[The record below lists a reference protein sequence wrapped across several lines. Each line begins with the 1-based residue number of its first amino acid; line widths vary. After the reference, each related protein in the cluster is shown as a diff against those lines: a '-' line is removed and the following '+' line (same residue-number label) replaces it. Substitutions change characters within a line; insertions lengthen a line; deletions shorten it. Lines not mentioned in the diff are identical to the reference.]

1 MARYIFFVI
10 FIFFYSNVLKADSR
24 IELISKLIIKFNNIE
39 NFQFN
44 FIQKNKNLIETGNC
58 FIKYPKKLICRYDG
72 KEGKEIVIR
81 NKTLAIVKRTYEKV
95 YFYRISNSV
104 FNILLDKKKIISKI
118 KKLKKI
124 KKVKNFYLIVF
135 ENKNS
140 SKLKLYLDIKT
151 LNIAGWETSGFD
163 QQKTA
168 FKILN
173 IKINTDIKEKFEIPD
188 FNN

>member
-1 MARYIFFVI
+1 M
-10 FIFFYSNVLKADSR
+10 
-24 IELISKLIIKFNNIE
+24 
-39 NFQFN
+39 
-44 FIQKNKNLIETGNC
+44 
-58 FIKYPKKLICRYDG
+58 
-72 KEGKEIVIR
+72 
-81 NKTLAIVKRTYEKV
+81 
-95 YFYRISNSV
+95 
-104 FNILLDKKKIISKI
+104 
-118 KKLKKI
+118 
-124 KKVKNFYLIVF
+124 F